1 MRLFSKFHAVC
12 ALAICSILL
21 SASFL
26 ASQHYY
32 RRVVADEPSAKL
44 RPAASFDRRL
54 VVFGDSWSDNNAAE
68 IQGSV
73 WTEWLCSS
81 FSCHHENLAET
92 AKSYSGNYFGSVV
105 DNSQLSGS
113 LLNLYKSPL
122 ADLKAQVSNW
132 LAAETEVMQAMSAEA
147 IGTRQ
152 NRTIVILSFG
162 VWDLWNVVGKTYK
175 EATQS
180 IDNTLDVIMD
190 QLNLLAELWG
200 HNDLKLILTLA
211 PDVTFL
217 PAFRVQAEQHQAK
230 QKDAISMSD
239 YWNQHLRQRADG
251 WGNGTIYLFDTN
263 AFLADQIRDW
273 QLFVAGIEET
283 NGLGKNED
291 PGWENVEDAC
301 VQSSQQWMVTSETK
315 KCDRPEKFLFWNA
328 FILYRQHWQA
338 SVVAQ
343 HPGLANPE
351 ISKIIGEQWR
361 KLSQDIKDTWK
372 ALAEEE
378 KARHQQQYPEYRY
391 QPRRYG
397 RDGNSRNPSS
407 GISHNPPGST
417 VCSRC
422 GGRVMNP
429 PVSPDAPPFTPRT
442 SGFNSVSPQVETVAV
457 RSSQARSK
465 DMDRAPSVVRIA
477 PTGES
482 QSPRQRHFEESGS
495 RSPDSK
501 RRRFN
506 PQVSFKNNIQRDRSP
521 DSAYPVSPYTPHSTV
536 SDTRGFLQ
544 LAPPQRPVRNV
555 KDFTPPDPSLKL
567 PPLQTTTVSSQPGAM
582 TPMTP
587 FARDGSTLEA
597 TVMTIP
603 FLNKIKV
610 LAKIS
615 PPLAPPYHGNA
626 APRRGAVIAVDGQ
639 DPALVKTMVDHL
651 NNTLQK
657 EGRYQTHTFTGPDI
671 NPRKSYSDSDQM
683 GDATVDYLNIISD
696 WHRISDKIINFVKP
710 VRASSEPKSENEEP
724 TGVSPRTIVPKTAE
738 MQINSREPSAE
749 GQSPS
754 VAPTEINTNRV
765 PVALVPR
772 YQLTTADAFACSVQ
786 IGDSYAPLDHWQ
798 WMASLWRACVGP
810 DITVY
815 IRECEKEELDRYG
828 GNPVEVRL
836 QDARTIVV
844 RRAASSSNEMEEKIL
859 KRVSFEIEDFLTQ

>member
-1 MRLFSKFHAVC
+1 MA
-12 ALAICSILL
+12 
-21 SASFL
+21 
-26 ASQHYY
+26 
-32 RRVVADEPSAKL
+32 
-44 RPAASFDRRL
+44 FDRILPKPPALRY
-54 VVFGDSWSDNNAAE
+54 DPP
-68 IQGSV
+68 
-73 WTEWLCSS
+73 
-81 FSCHHENLAET
+81 LAT
-92 AKSYSGNYFGSVV
+92 LP
-105 DNSQLSGS
+105 LSTGS
-113 LLNLYKSPL
+113 LLDHKIMNDGYSKMPVMDHHHRDAAPFVAPRRW
-122 ADLKAQVSNW
+122 ADSFTHTHMAHNRHK
-132 LAAETEVMQAMSAEA
+132 MAMNKTVPSLEA
-147 IGTRQ
+147 
-152 NRTIVILSFG
+152 S
-162 VWDLWNVVGKTYK
+162 K
-175 EATQS
+175 
-180 IDNTLDVIMD
+180 
-190 QLNLLAELWG
+190 
-200 HNDLKLILTLA
+200 
-211 PDVTFL
+211 PPTFL
-217 PAFRVQAEQHQAK
+217 GTKSIP
-230 QKDAISMSD
+230 
-239 YWNQHLRQRADG
+239 LRERSSVSERSSSSSPIKA
-251 WGNGTIYLFDTN
+251 
-263 AFLADQIRDW
+263 
-273 QLFVAGIEET
+273 VAPTTRESAA
-283 NGLGKNED
+283 NFCLCQPD
-291 PGWENVEDAC
+291 P
-301 VQSSQQWMVTSETK
+301 K
-315 KCDRPEKFLFWNA
+315 IPRPRNA

-343 HPGLANPE
+343 YPGLANPE

-361 KLSQDIKDTWK
+361 KLPQDTKDTWK

-397 RDGNSRNPSS
+397 RDGSSRNASS

-429 PVSPDAPPFTPRT
+429 PVSPDAPPFTPST
-442 SGFNSVSPQVETVAV
+442 SGFTSVSPQVETVAV

-482 QSPRQRHFEESGS
+482 QSPRQRHLEESGS

-521 DSAYPVSPYTPHSTV
+521 DSTYPVSPYTPHSTV

-567 PPLQTTTVSSQPGAM
+567 PPLQTTAVSSSQPGAM

-615 PPLAPPYHGNA
+615 PPLAPPYHGTG

-651 NNTLQK
+651 NSTLQK

-683 GDATVDYLNIISD
+683 GDATVDYLNIISE

-710 VRASSEPKSENEEP
+710 ARASSEPKSEIEEP
-724 TGVSPRTIVPKTAE
+724 TGVSPRTIIPKTAE
-738 MQINSREPSAE
+738 MQIKSPEPAAEAASPSA
-749 GQSPS
+749 
-754 VAPTEINTNRV
+754 APTEINIHRV

-844 RRAASSSNEMEEKIL
+844 RRAASSSKEMEEKIM